1 MYGSPRNLHVLTPS
15 FPTRRSSD
23 LPTGENPWHGHPN
36 IAPDAVRAAAAKV
49 TDRGWQIFA
58 HANGDAAIDMAI
70 ETYDALGITAA
81 DDRRPII
88 IHSQFQDRKS
98 TRLNSSH

>member
-1 MYGSPRNLHVLTPS
+1 MRISDWSSDVC
-15 FPTRRSSD
+15 SSD
-23 LPTGENPWHGHPN
+23 LN
-36 IAPDAVRAAAAKV
+36 IAPDAFRAAAAKV

-88 IHSQFQDRKS
+88 IHSQLQRPAQPAVYPRIGVGPAYFTHHTSVCR
-98 TRLNSSH
+98 